1 MNYELKELCF
11 LVSDS
16 ISCDEASSVSYVST
30 ESMIPNRGGIS
41 ISSSLPKSG
50 NVRKFRKG
58 DILISNIRPYFKKIW
73 KSNFDGTC
81 SNDVLVIRSN
91 GMCDSDYL
99 YYLLSTDDFFNYMMA
114 TSKGTKMPRGDKTA
128 IMNFEIELPSDNEQK
143 KVSSVLNAIDA
154 QILTLTKI
162 NDYLPKS
169 NTFLRRLSLR
179 FTNAWIVSPFFTYSM
194 CSGFTISLNFR
205 KS

>member
-1 MNYELKELCF
+1 MKLRNNWGILVLNYELKELCF

-16 ISCDEASSVSYVST
+16 ISCDKASLESYVST

-81 SNDVLVIRSN
+81 SYDVLVIRSN

-99 YYLLSTDDFFNYMMA
+99 YYLLSTDDFFNYMTA

-128 IMNFEIELPSDNEQK
+128 IMNFEIELPSDDEQK
-143 KVSSVLNAIDA
+143 QVSSVLNAIDA

-162 NDYLPKS
+162 NDYLAS
-169 NTFLRRLSLR
+169 E
-179 FTNAWIVSPFFTYSM
+179 
-194 CSGFTISLNFR
+194 
-205 KS
+205 